1 MRSSFSRRRWAVAA
15 ASDCCVRRY
24 CFETG
29 LPPPALLLLLLLALL
44 LDTPWGL
51 DPLAVLE
58 EDELLAT
65 PSLSRAFSFRFRS
78 ASVPLAL

>member
-15 ASDCCVRRY
+15 ASDCCERRY

-29 LPPPALLLLLLLALL
+29 LPPPLLLLLLVLL